1 MNPQRPNPSRNDRL
15 SALLRE
21 QSRVRRSRVRRRNA
35 GLVAAMVLLVGSV
48 AWLVSPRQQ
57 PMPPNPTTRHASA
70 SGQSTPDTPQ
80 PEPSAPADAPFSIA
94 RVADRPLTMTTI
106 VQNTEPS
113 RVEYISDLQLFLAM
127 REQGIDAGLIRIGGR
142 TQLAFNDEESR
153 RRFERGPGSAE

>member
-1 MNPQRPNPSRNDRL
+1 MNPQKPSSSRHDRL

-21 QSRVRRSRVRRRNA
+21 QSHVLRSRVRRRNA
-35 GLVAAMVLLVGSV
+35 GLVATMVLLVGSV

-57 PMPPNPTTRHASA
+57 PAQPNPTTRHASA
-70 SGQSTPDTPQ
+70 SGQNTPGTPE
-80 PEPSAPADAPFSIA
+80 PEPSAPADAPFGIA
-94 RVADRPLTMTTI
+94 RIADRPLTMTTI